1 MMPDNIPQ
9 KTWKKADEF
18 FDALANGTTDLQQLA
33 AKDGEIAKL
42 QEIVRTQAEEAAKA
56 TYYYTDKMDELTFYP
71 DIPERT
77 ITFKPNG
84 VIEVGE
90 AWGSDMDY
98 ASRAFLEGLV
108 KNFPALIAGR
118 DAHIQ
123 NLEAEIDRLE
133 GFWGIPSLSRTVS
146 IVLCVMGFLALL
158 VNYLTTQQ

>member
-1 MMPDNIPQ
+1 MM
-9 KTWKKADEF
+9 
-18 FDALANGTTDLQQLA
+18 
-33 AKDGEIAKL
+33 
-42 QEIVRTQAEEAAKA
+42 
-56 TYYYTDKMDELTFYP
+56 TDKLCDETAPHADMATFTTNTYSVLGVYQP
-71 DIPERT
+71 ESAIKFYHDIPERT

-108 KNFPALIAGR
+108 KNFPALIVGR
-118 DAHIQ
+118 DAYIQ

-133 GFWGIPSLSRTVS
+133 GFWGIPSLSRTVC
-146 IVLCVMGFLALL
+146 IVLYVMGLLILL

>member
-1 MMPDNIPQ
+1 MM
-9 KTWKKADEF
+9 
-18 FDALANGTTDLQQLA
+18 
-33 AKDGEIAKL
+33 
-42 QEIVRTQAEEAAKA
+42 
-56 TYYYTDKMDELTFYP
+56 TDKLCDETAPHADTATFTTNTYSALGIYQP
-71 DIPERT
+71 VTINTASVLGVYQPERAIKFYHDIPERA
-77 ITFKPNG
+77 ITFNPNG

-90 AWGSDMDY
+90 DWGFDMDY

-118 DAHIQ
+118 DTYIQ
-123 NLEAEIDRLE
+123 NLEAEIDILE

>member
-1 MMPDNIPQ
+1 MTGKLCDETAPH
-9 KTWKKADEF
+9 ADMATF
-18 FDALANGTTDLQQLA
+18 TTNTASALSVYQPESA
-33 AKDGEIAKL
+33 I
-42 QEIVRTQAEEAAKA
+42 
-56 TYYYTDKMDELTFYP
+56 TFYH
-71 DIPERT
+71 DIPERA
-77 ITFKPNG
+77 ITFNPNG

-108 KNFPALIAGR
+108 RNFPALIAGR

-133 GFWGIPSLSRTVS
+133 GFWGIPSLSRTVC
-146 IVLCVMGFLALL
+146 IVLYVMGLLILL

>member
-1 MMPDNIPQ
+1 MMTGKLCDETAPH
-9 KTWKKADEF
+9 ADMATFTTNTDFALGVYQPESAIEF
-18 FDALANGTTDLQQLA
+18 
-33 AKDGEIAKL
+33 
-42 QEIVRTQAEEAAKA
+42 
-56 TYYYTDKMDELTFYP
+56 YH
-71 DIPERT
+71 DIPERA

-90 AWGSDMDY
+90 DWGFDMDY

-118 DAHIQ
+118 DAYIQ
-123 NLEAEIDRLE
+123 NLEAEIHRLE

-146 IVLCVMGFLALL
+146 IVLCVMGLLILL

>member
-1 MMPDNIPQ
+1 MMTGKLCDETAPHADTATFTTNI
-9 KTWKKADEF
+9 DS
-18 FDALANGTTDLQQLA
+18 ALGIYQPVTTNTASALGVYQPESA
-33 AKDGEIAKL
+33 IK
-42 QEIVRTQAEEAAKA
+42 
-56 TYYYTDKMDELTFYP
+56 FYH

-108 KNFPALIAGR
+108 RNFPALIAGR